1 MELEHCHHKCAHTE
15 FTTPNY
21 NITTTPSKE
30 YYYVTQGKSPES
42 RDMEH
47 GRKIE
52 AIESLLK
59 LPIVVE
65 AKLSKY
71 EVIAVVLY
79 TGPMVR

>member
-1 MELEHCHHKCAHTE
+1 MELEHCHHKCADTR

-21 NITTTPSKE
+21 NITTTPRK
-30 YYYVTQGKSPES
+30 
-42 RDMEH
+42 EH
-47 GRKIE
+47 GYVVRGEKCPDMGHERRIE
-52 AIESLLK
+52 KLEELLK

-65 AKLSKY
+65 ANLSKH